1 MVVEEHWRAS
11 GEAGEGQGD
20 PGAGAVTGCF
30 CPNLP
35 HAKWLSFL
43 MFVIVDIDVGRLK
56 MDAPEKEIWDPVIE
70 FSDMFRIV
78 SSSGPLPDPTSMIS
92 NCSVFV
98 KPASKEG
105 TEAETVPG
113 ADTEEISLNDRERLL
128 SGNLRELLVDMSC
141 CLSSVA
147 CPDPET

>member
-1 MVVEEHWRAS
+1 
-11 GEAGEGQGD
+11 
-20 PGAGAVTGCF
+20 
-30 CPNLP
+30 
-35 HAKWLSFL
+35 

-78 SSSGPLPDPTSMIS
+78 SSSGPLTDPTSMIS

-113 ADTEEISLNDRERLL
+113 ADTEEICERLRVLQKSFFFLYFNFSMFTSLNDRERLL

>member
-1 MVVEEHWRAS
+1 
-11 GEAGEGQGD
+11 
-20 PGAGAVTGCF
+20 
-30 CPNLP
+30 
-35 HAKWLSFL
+35 

-78 SSSGPLPDPTSMIS
+78 SSSEPLPDPTSMIS

-113 ADTEEISLNDRERLL
+113 ADTEEICERLRVLQKSFFFLYFNFSMFTSLNDRERLL

>member
-1 MVVEEHWRAS
+1 
-11 GEAGEGQGD
+11 
-20 PGAGAVTGCF
+20 
-30 CPNLP
+30 
-35 HAKWLSFL
+35 

-113 ADTEEISLNDRERLL
+113 ADTEEICEKSKVLQKSFFFLYFNFSMFTSLKDRERLL
-128 SGNLRELLVDMSC
+128 TGNLRELLVDMSC